1 MSKSLQKLTIAEWK
15 TFVRE
20 PMAMVFG
27 LAMPVVL
34 LVVLGCIPS
43 FHKHQKSLGG
53 LRVIDVYV
61 PTVIGMGLATLCLI
75 LLPGAVAA
83 YRSKGI
89 LRRMSTTP
97 VPPSRLLL
105 ARVLI
110 DFPLMLLVM
119 IIAVAVGV
127 IAFGTRIPHQ
137 PVGFLIALV
146 LTTLATQA
154 LGLIVAAV
162 AKTEQMGR
170 GLGMILYYP
179 MLFCAGIWLPRD
191 AMPHIL
197 RRITEF
203 TPMGSGVQALQDS
216 IAGHWPSAAQLGIL
230 AAFAVLAGA
239 AAAKLFRW
247 E

>member
-1 MSKSLQKLTIAEWK
+1 MSKSLKKLTIAEWK
-15 TFVRE
+15 LFIRE

-27 LAMPVVL
+27 LAMPIVL
-34 LVVLGCIPS
+34 LVILGCIPA
-43 FHKHQKSLGG
+43 FHKHEAKLGG
-53 LRVIDVYV
+53 LRTIDVYV
-61 PTVIGMGLATLCLI
+61 PIVIGMGLATLCLL
-75 LLPGAVAA
+75 LLPGAMAA
-83 YRSKGI
+83 YREKGI
-89 LRRMSTTP
+89 LRRISTTP

-105 ARVLI
+105 ARMLI
-110 DFPLMLLVM
+110 DFPLALVVMLL
-119 IIAVAVGV
+119 AVAIGV
-127 IAFGTRIPHQ
+127 VAFGTKVPHQ

-154 LGLIVAAV
+154 LGLIIAAV
-162 AKTEQMGR
+162 ARTEGMGR

-179 MLFCAGIWLPRD
+179 MLFCAGVWVPRAD
-191 AMPHIL
+191 MPHVL

-216 IAGHWPSAAQLGIL
+216 IAGHWPSASQLGIL
-230 AAFAVLAGA
+230 AGFTVLAGA